1 VVTESANV
9 LAGYTSRRQALA
21 STLSGLPPGPMRL
34 QKETSNLF
42 RNRNT
47 GPHHAL
53 DVSAFNHVLNI
64 DTKRNTIEVEGMTPY
79 ADVISASLRVG
90 LMPKVVP
97 QLKSITVGGAI
108 SGIGIESSSFRY
120 GLPHESVLE
129 MDVLLAGGDVVTC
142 TPDNAH
148 QDLFFGVPNSYGT
161 LGYILRLKLEA
172 IPVKP
177 YVQLT
182 HLEFD
187 NSAAFFA

>member
-1 VVTESANV
+1 MVTESANV

-42 RNRNT
+42 RTRNT
-47 GPHHAL
+47 NPHHAL
-53 DVSAFNHVLNI
+53 DISAFSHVLNI
-64 DTKRNTIEVEGMTPY
+64 DTERNTIEVEGMTPY
-79 ADVISASLRVG
+79 ADVISASLQVG

-129 MDVLLAGGDVVTC
+129 MDVLLAGGV
-142 TPDNAH
+142 
-148 QDLFFGVPNSYGT
+148 
-161 LGYILRLKLEA
+161 
-172 IPVKP
+172 
-177 YVQLT
+177 
-182 HLEFD
+182 
-187 NSAAFFA
+187 AA